1 MSDWNLLGQT
11 DPLTDAVVAPVGQG
25 NVVSSTDPPVA
36 VQQADPVAA
45 DLATLKSLS
54 DGLSKEANKANPM
67 ESVETSLSRFV
78 DDAFDMTR
86 SEFDFQKRLQAHAL
100 TRLDKFTENQLI
112 ALLSNTGVNSADK
125 ISKTMNPWVQLATA
139 RQQAQIAA
147 ESAERTA
154 AIQTGQSPTSVGG
167 SAIRSLNESASKE
180 VLQGVASLSQI
191 LEFAITAAKKQSEQP
206 VTPNVTVVPDAPV
219 AQQGQTETKKS

>member
-1 MSDWNLLGQT
+1 MSD
-11 DPLTDAVVAPVGQG
+11 DI
-25 NVVSSTDPPVA
+25 
-36 VQQADPVAA
+36 DPVAT
-45 DLATLKSLS
+45 DLATLESLNG
-54 DGLSKEANKANPM
+54 GLSKPKPVVNPM
-67 ESVETSLSRFV
+67 ESVEKSLSKFV

-86 SEFDFQKRLQAHAL
+86 SEFEFQKKIQEHAL
-100 TRLDKFTENQLI
+100 TRLDKFTENQII

-154 AIQTGQSPTSVGG
+154 AIQTGQSPASLGG
-167 SAIRSLNESASKE
+167 TAMRDLNESASKE

-191 LEFAITAAKKQSEQP
+191 LEFAINAAKDQTK
-206 VTPNVTVVPDAPV
+206 DAAKEP
-219 AQQGQTETKKS
+219 ATETKPEEKKDE